1 VHALRSGAARPRRRS
16 TGGAASTDIGAVL
29 STHVDVGAVLSTHVD
44 VGAVLSTHVDVG
56 SRAPTGTHEHPRCRH
71 LHARAA
77 LRQLLGPALQLR
89 CVSDLGPP
97 LDVGLEMGDSIGSGT
112 IGQRSLGG

>member
-1 VHALRSGAARPRRRS
+1 MHALRSGAARPRRRS
-16 TGGAASTDIGAVL
+16 TGGAASTDI
-29 STHVDVGAVLSTHVD
+29 GAVLSTHVD

-97 LDVGLEMGDSIGSGT
+97 LDVGLEMGDSIRSGT